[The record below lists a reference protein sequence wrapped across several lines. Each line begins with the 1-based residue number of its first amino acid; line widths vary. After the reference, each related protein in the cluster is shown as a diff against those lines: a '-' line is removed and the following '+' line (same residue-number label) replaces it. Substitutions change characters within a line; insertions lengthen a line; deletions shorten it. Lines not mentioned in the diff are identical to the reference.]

1 MIRPPSTVAVYGCKQ
16 LNDHRVAVTDRIND
30 LKPSF
35 EFKGMLVND
44 LLPVHE
50 KEYKTGVL
58 IYIGE

>member
-1 MIRPPSTVAVYGCKQ
+1 MIRPPSTLAVYGCKQ

-50 KEYKTGVL
+50 KECKLGS
-58 IYIGE
+58 